1 MANTSNKRM
10 GPTGFSD
17 ITSDRISSL
26 PDEILHHILSLMTAR
41 EAVQT
46 CVLSTRWRDVWMSL
60 RCIEVEAQEFTN
72 MERFVMFMDNLL
84 LRRGLVPPDSFS
96 LMGWSDDFS
105 LNHPRANLWVCHAL
119 RSNVRVLQIFSHKLF
134 NLEYSPF
141 ISSHLKILNLRDVSI
156 AALFIEKLFSG
167 CPQLEELSLV
177 DCRVPA
183 TKFSSRTLKK
193 LTFIAH
199 TPYGAD
205 DVHTDFED
213 LVIDT
218 PSLVSLHLEDIP
230 LLTPCLVNVSSV
242 VKASFRL
249 DEECFSSPYVSCN
262 IISALSNVTKLK
274 LFFGLDNET
283 ASKVLRRDLWRCQ
296 AFNNLKTLSVSG
308 WCIDVDL
315 RALVYFLRRS
325 PALEKLTLC
334 LSQARASDR
343 LRRRDNTESEETSTS
358 FNCKHLKKVKIR
370 CPQGDKRVGNI
381 LNVILASASLPEIV
395 INPYERWDP
404 LE

>member
-10 GPTGFSD
+10 RPTGFLD

-26 PDEILHHILSLMTAR
+26 PDEILHHILSLMTA
-41 EAVQT
+41 
-46 CVLSTRWRDVWMSL
+46 
-60 RCIEVEAQEFTN
+60 QEFTN
-72 MERFVMFMDNLL
+72 KERFVMFMDNLL
-84 LRRGLVPPDSFS
+84 LCRGLVPLDRFF

-105 LNHPRANLWVCHAL
+105 LNHPRANLW
-119 RSNVRVLQIFSHKLF
+119 IFSRRLF

-141 ISSHLKILNLRDVSI
+141 ILSHLKILNLRDVSI

-183 TKFSSRTLKK
+183 TKFSSRTLNK

-213 LVIDT
+213 L
-218 PSLVSLHLEDIP
+218 DIP

-242 VKASFRL
+242 VKASFLL

-274 LFFGLDNET
+274 LFFGLDNNRSLE
-283 ASKVLRRDLWRCQ
+283 VPGIQ
-296 AFNNLKTLSVSG
+296 HLKTLSVSG
-308 WCIDVDL
+308 WCVDVDL
-315 RALVYFLRRS
+315 RALVHFLQRS
-325 PALEKLTLC
+325 PALEKLTLS
-334 LSQARASDR
+334 LSQVGASDK
-343 LRRRDNTESEETSTS
+343 LHQRDNMESKETNTS
-358 FNCKHLKKVKIR
+358 FNCEHLKKVKIR
-370 CPQGDKRVGNI
+370 CSQGDKRAGNVV
-381 LNVILASASLPEIV
+381 NVILASASLPEVV

>member
-1 MANTSNKRM
+1 MANMSNKHMR
-10 GPTGFSD
+10 PTGFLD
-17 ITSDRISSL
+17 ITSDRISNL

-46 CVLSTRWRDVWMSL
+46 CVLSTRWRYVWMSL
-60 RCIEVEAQEFTN
+60 WRIEVEAQEFTN
-72 MERFVMFMDNLL
+72 KERFVMFMDNVLL
-84 LRRGLVPPDSFS
+84 HRGLVPLDSFC

-119 RSNVRVLQIFSHKLF
+119 RSNVRVLQIFSRKVI

-193 LTFIAH
+193 LTFISH

-249 DEECFSSPYVSCN
+249 DEECFSSPNVNCN

-283 ASKVLRRDLWRCQ
+283 VSEVLRRDLWRCQ

-308 WCIDVDL
+308 WCVDVDL

-334 LSQARASDR
+334 LSQVGASDR
-343 LRRRDNTESEETSTS
+343 LHRRDNMESKETNTS
-358 FNCKHLKKVKIR
+358 FNCQHLKKVKIR
-370 CPQGDKRVGNI
+370 CPQGNKRVGNI
-381 LNVILASASLPEIV
+381 VNVILASASLPEIV
-395 INPYERWDP
+395 INPYELWDP